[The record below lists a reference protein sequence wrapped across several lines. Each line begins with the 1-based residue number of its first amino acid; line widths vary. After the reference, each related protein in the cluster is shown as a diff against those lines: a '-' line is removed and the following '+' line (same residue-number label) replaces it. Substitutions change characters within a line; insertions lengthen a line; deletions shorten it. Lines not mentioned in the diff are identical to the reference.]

1 MIEGVLRQS
10 FLSHTLASELLNVHA
25 LQQVVNLVDLG
36 RYLKLQLFS

>member
-1 MIEGVLRQS
+1 
-10 FLSHTLASELLNVHA
+10 LLNVHA